1 MSASDKVIN
10 DIYRKIER
18 ERSLIQ
24 GAKAM
29 SQNTGNQDVKTRC
42 ESNIAESKK
51 NIAYLE
57 KMLQDLQLKRRSII
71 SSDTGADDSTGLHSP
86 PPVPQKDGDL
96 PGSRAPRTRPNYTDL
111 DLIKYDSPYL
121 GPRIQLM
128 LQQLEFKL
136 SLEKKYKEGIEKL
149 VRLYE
154 IEGDRRNKSQAE
166 NQRIESS
173 QKMHLLK
180 LALKRYQDMHI
191 DLDDDLQDDTS
202 PSNPNIRTGLSGR
215 LRIAIVAIEAVD
227 HAATQRNK
235 APETSVMIKADD
247 QAKVKT
253 KPSRIDKWSDTYDLE
268 LDKANEVEVTVYDRS
283 GDHDVPIGIMWMR
296 VADIAEE
303 LRRKK
308 IELELPHREWVPAD
322 QTQADRDAIPPS
334 SAISTSSSSGS
345 TRPPVTYTR
354 QSVGGSSSHPLI
366 ESEQDLYVD
375 SWFVLEPTGRIR
387 IRVSFIKHNVNK
399 RPLELGRLGRQGA
412 IRQRKEEIHE
422 MYGHKFVQQQ
432 FYNVMRCA
440 FCGEFL
446 KYSVGY
452 QCEDCKYTCHKK
464 CYAKVVTKCISKSS
478 ADTDPDEEKIN
489 HRIPHRFE
497 PITNI
502 SANWC
507 CHCGY
512 MLPLLK
518 KSARKCTECGLTCH
532 ADCVHLVPDFCGMSM
547 ETANTILMAL
557 RNQKPVTAKVDQGHP
572 PPMNRPD
579 LVSRLKPAPSI
590 QSSSAPSYTSSAP
603 SIQTSLP
610 QESPSSQTSRTSSSA
625 SSPAAAAA
633 AAAAMGKASQQPQ
646 LDPYRQARA
655 AQQRPYPPSSPS
667 SYRSDYSDHQSPIAL
682 NVTAPPSQSA
692 AAADQAYG
700 RPAMSTQQLLQQ
712 QQRMSYIQPSP
723 GLEVKPAQ
731 RVPRKPLESGIIA
744 DKQAAVSVPQTIV
757 SRKKIGL
764 DDFNFLAVLGKGNF
778 GKVMLAEAKHS
789 KKLYA
794 IKVLKKE
801 YILENDEVENTRSE
815 KRVFLIANQERH
827 PFLLNLHSCFQTET
841 RIYFVMEYISGG
853 DLMWHIQKE
862 QFSTSRAQF
871 YAAEICLGLKYFHDC
886 GVIYRDLKL
895 DNILLTL
902 DGHVKIADYGLC
914 KENMWH
920 GNTTA
925 TFCGTPELMAPEIL
939 QDQKYSRAV
948 DWWAFGVLIYQMI
961 LGQSPFR
968 GDDEQEIFGAI
979 LRDEPLYPIHMARNS
994 VSILQQLL
1002 TRDPWQRLGAGINDA
1017 KDVMAHPYFS
1027 NINWNDIYHRR
1038 VQPPFIPT
1046 IDSPTDTRNFDQEFT
1061 REVPVLTPVNTVL
1074 TKADQEQFRGFSYM
1088 RADPL

>member
-1 MSASDKVIN
+1 MSASDKVIS

-29 SQNTGNQDVKTRC
+29 SLNTNNQDVKTRC
-42 ESNIAESKK
+42 ESNITESKK

-57 KMLQDLQLKRRSII
+57 KTLQNLQLKRRSII
-71 SSDTGADDSTGLHSP
+71 SSHAEDAGSNGPDGTPAF
-86 PPVPQKDGDL
+86 PQEDADL
-96 PGSRAPRTRPNYTDL
+96 PGSRAIRARPNYTDL

-136 SLEKKYKEGIEKL
+136 SLEKKYREGIEKL

-154 IEGDRRNKSQAE
+154 IEGDRRNKTQAE
-166 NQRIESS
+166 NQKIESY

-191 DLDDDLQDDTS
+191 DLDDDLQDNS
-202 PSNPNIRTGLSGR
+202 GLNHPNIRTGLSGR
-215 LRIAIVAIEAVD
+215 LRITIIAIEAVD

-247 QAKVKT
+247 QAKVRSR
-253 KPSRIDKWSDTYDLE
+253 PSRTDKWNETYDLE

-296 VADIAEE
+296 IADIAEE

-308 IELELPHREWVPAD
+308 VELELPNREWVPAD
-322 QTQADRDAIPPS
+322 QTQSDRDAKPPTLTGPVDANS
-334 SAISTSSSSGS
+334 LESTQSAIAPAVSPTSGQ
-345 TRPPVTYTR
+345 P
-354 QSVGGSSSHPLI
+354 GI
-366 ESEQDLYVD
+366 EPEPELYVD

-387 IRVSFIKHNVNK
+387 IRVSFIKHNVKK

-412 IRQRKEEIHE
+412 IRQRKEEVHE

-557 RNQKPVTAKVDQGHP
+557 RNQKPTVAKVDLSHP

-579 LVSRLKPAPSI
+579 LVSRLKPTPSM
-590 QSSSAPSYTSSAP
+590 QSSSPQSYTSSTP

-610 QESPSSQTSRTSSSA
+610 QEPASTHTSRTSSSA

-633 AAAAMGKASQQPQ
+633 AAAAMGKISQPPQ
-646 LDPYRQARA
+646 SDPYRQVKA
-655 AQQRPYPPSSPS
+655 AQQRAYPPAPS
-667 SYRSDYSDHQSPIAL
+667 SYGSEYSDYPQQGSPL
-682 NVTAPPSQSA
+682 GPPVSPLQSA
-692 AAADQAYG
+692 AAADRAYNTAALS
-700 RPAMSTQQLLQQ
+700 PQQLLQE
-712 QQRMSYIQPSP
+712 QQRMSYIGPAT
-723 GLEVKPAQ
+723 LEAKPAQ
-731 RVPRKPLESGIIA
+731 RVPRKPLEPGA
-744 DKQAAVSVPQTIV
+744 TVNKLVAAPIPQTMV

-778 GKVMLAEAKHS
+778 GKVMLAEAKQS
-789 KKLYA
+789 KNLYA

-815 KRVFLIANQERH
+815 KRVFLVANQERH

-862 QFSTSRAQF
+862 QFSTTRAQF

-920 GNTTA
+920 GNTTG

-939 QDQKYSRAV
+939 QDQKYGLAV

-1002 TRDPWQRLGAGINDA
+1002 TRDPRQRLGAGPNDA
-1017 KDVMAHPYFS
+1017 KDVMTHPYFS
-1027 NINWNDIYHRR
+1027 NINWSDIYHQR
-1038 VQPPFIPT
+1038 VQPPYIPT
-1046 IDSPTDTRNFDQEFT
+1046 VDSPTDTRNFDQEFT
-1061 REVPVLTPVNTVL
+1061 REVPVLTPVKTIL

-1088 RADPL
+1088 LADAL

>member
-29 SQNTGNQDVKTRC
+29 SQNTDNQDVKTRC
-42 ESNIAESKK
+42 ESNIVESKK

-71 SSDTGADDSTGLHSP
+71 SPHAGPDGTNRSDGAPVVPRKDS
-86 PPVPQKDGDL
+86 DL
-96 PGSRAPRTRPNYTDL
+96 PGTRGPKTRLNYTDL

-154 IEGDRRNKSQAE
+154 IEGDRRNKAQAE
-166 NQRIESS
+166 NQRIESY

-191 DLDDDLQDDTS
+191 DLDDDLQDNS
-202 PSNPNIRTGLSGR
+202 NLNNPNIRTGLSGR
-215 LRIAIVAIEAVD
+215 LRITIISIEAVD

-253 KPSRIDKWSDTYDLE
+253 RPSRTDKWNETYDLE
-268 LDKANEVEVTVYDRS
+268 LDKANEVEITVYDRS

-296 VADIAEE
+296 IADIAEE

-308 IELELPHREWVPAD
+308 LELELSNREWVPAD
-322 QTQADRDAIPPS
+322 QTQADRDAKPPL
-334 SAISTSSSSGS
+334 SAASGSSSSGS
-345 TRPPVTYTR
+345 ARPAGAPGKP
-354 QSVGGSSSHPLI
+354 SVGGSSHPGI
-366 ESEQDLYVD
+366 ESEQNVYVD
-375 SWFVLEPTGRIR
+375 SWFVLEPTGRIQ

-412 IRQRKEEIHE
+412 IRQRKEEVHE

-464 CYAKVVTKCISKSS
+464 CYVKVVTKCISKSS

-557 RNQKPVTAKVDQGHP
+557 RNQKPTIAKIDLSHP

-579 LVSRLKPAPSI
+579 LVSRLKPTPSI
-590 QSSSAPSYTSSAP
+590 QSSSAQSYTSSAP
-603 SIQTSLP
+603 STQISLP
-610 QESPSSQTSRTSSSA
+610 QEPPSPQTSRTSSAA
-625 SSPAAAAA
+625 SSAAAAAA
-633 AAAAMGKASQQPQ
+633 AAAAMGRASPQPQ
-646 LDPYRQARA
+646 YDPYRQAKS
-655 AQQRPYPPSSPS
+655 AQQRPYQPPSPS
-667 SYRSDYSDHQSPIAL
+667 SYKSDYSDYQRQIAPL
-682 NVTAPPSQSA
+682 NVTAPTTQSV

-700 RPAMSTQQLLQQ
+700 PTALSPQQLLQQ
-712 QQRMSYIQPSP
+712 QQRMSYIASP
-723 GLEVKPAQ
+723 GLDGKPAQ
-731 RVPRKPLESGIIA
+731 RVPRKPLEPGASA
-744 DKQAAVSVPQTIV
+744 NKQVAVPVSQTLV

-778 GKVMLAEAKHS
+778 GKVMLAEAKQS

-794 IKVLKKE
+794 IKVLKKD

-862 QFSTSRAQF
+862 QFSTPRAQF

-920 GNTTA
+920 GNTTG

-939 QDQKYSRAV
+939 QDQKYGRAV

-1002 TRDPWQRLGAGINDA
+1002 TRDPWQRLGSGPNDA

>member
-1 MSASDKVIN
+1 MSASDKIIN

-29 SQNTGNQDVKTRC
+29 SQNTNNQDVKTRC

-57 KMLQDLQLKRRSII
+57 KTLQDLQLKRRSVI
-71 SSDTGADDSTGLHSP
+71 SPHAAPDGTNGSDGP
-86 PPVPQKDGDL
+86 PAVPQKDSDL
-96 PGSRAPRTRPNYTDL
+96 PSSRAPKARPNYTDL

-136 SLEKKYKEGIEKL
+136 SLEKKYREGIEKL

-154 IEGDRRNKSQAE
+154 IEGDRRNKAQAE
-166 NQRIESS
+166 NQRIESY

-191 DLDDDLQDDTS
+191 DLDDDLQDNS
-202 PSNPNIRTGLSGR
+202 NLNNPNIRTGLSGR
-215 LRIAIVAIEAVD
+215 LRITIISIEAVD

-253 KPSRIDKWSDTYDLE
+253 RPSRTDKWNETYDLE

-296 VADIAEE
+296 IADIAEE

-308 IELELPHREWVPAD
+308 LELELSNREWVPAD
-322 QTQADRDAIPPS
+322 QTQADRDAKPPL
-334 SAISTSSSSGS
+334 STASGSSSSGS
-345 TRPPVTYTR
+345 TRPSGAPVKP
-354 QSVGGSSSHPLI
+354 SVGGSSSHLGI
-366 ESEQDLYVD
+366 ESEQNVYVD
-375 SWFVLEPTGRIR
+375 SWFVLEPTGRIQ

-412 IRQRKEEIHE
+412 IRQRKEEVHE

-557 RNQKPVTAKVDQGHP
+557 RNQKPTTGKIDLSHP

-579 LVSRLKPAPSI
+579 LVSRLKPTPSI
-590 QSSSAPSYTSSAP
+590 QSSSAQSYTSSAP

-610 QESPSSQTSRTSSSA
+610 QESPSSQTSRTSSTA
-625 SSPAAAAA
+625 SSAAAAAA
-633 AAAAMGKASQQPQ
+633 AAAAMGKTSPQPPY
-646 LDPYRQARA
+646 DPYRQAKA

-667 SYRSDYSDHQSPIAL
+667 SYRSDYSDYQQQIAPL
-682 NVTAPPSQSA
+682 NVTAPASQSA
-692 AAADQAYG
+692 TAADQAYG
-700 RPAMSTQQLLQQ
+700 PTALSPQQLLQQ
-712 QQRMSYIQPSP
+712 QQRMSYIASP
-723 GLEVKPAQ
+723 GLEAKPAQ
-731 RVPRKPLESGIIA
+731 RVPRKPLEPGTSA
-744 DKQAAVSVPQTIV
+744 NKQVAMPVPQTLV

-778 GKVMLAEAKHS
+778 GKVMLAEAKQS

-801 YILENDEVENTRSE
+801 YILENGEVENTRSE

-862 QFSTSRAQF
+862 QFSTPRAQF

-914 KENMWH
+914 KENMWQ
-920 GNTTA
+920 GNTTG

-939 QDQKYSRAV
+939 QDQKYGRAV

-1002 TRDPWQRLGAGINDA
+1002 TRDPRQRLGSGLNDA